1 MMVLPCSNIRLSQ
14 EDIAFRKFVGKYS
27 RIKLVEVGIK
37 KDALFRAKRSNSAF
51 YQQFN
56 MNIFSY
62 VIRDMSPR
70 FRFNHWYHLSKL
82 SINNI
87 V

>member
-1 MMVLPCSNIRLSQ
+1 MPLTRIYSTQKICW
-14 EDIAFRKFVGKYS
+14 KKY
-27 RIKLVEVGIK
+27 INEVGIK

-56 MNIFSY
+56 MNIFSF

-70 FRFNHWYHLSKL
+70 FRFNHWYHLSEL